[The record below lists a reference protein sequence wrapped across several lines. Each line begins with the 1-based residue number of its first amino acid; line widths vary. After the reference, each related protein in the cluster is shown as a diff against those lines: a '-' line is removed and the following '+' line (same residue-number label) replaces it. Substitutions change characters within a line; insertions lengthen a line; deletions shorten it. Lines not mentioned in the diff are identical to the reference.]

1 MQKLIRDRIPELMV
15 AAGLVPSI
23 SVLRADERMS
33 WLLAKLHE
41 EAAELA
47 RTPNLEECADVFE
60 VLTTIAHELGYSV
73 EMLIQAASEKRGA
86 KGGFSKGL
94 IIHVEEP
101 TT

>member
-23 SVLRADERMS
+23 RVLRSDERMS
-33 WLLAKLHE
+33 WLLTKLHE
-41 EAAELA
+41 EASELA

-60 VLTTIAHELGYSV
+60 VVTVIAQELGYSV
-73 EMLIQAASEKRGA
+73 EALIQAASEKRRV
-86 KGGFSKGL
+86 KGGFCKGL
-94 IIHVEEP
+94 LLNIEES